1 MSNHGK
7 RMVKENL
14 IAQIGQGGGA
24 EYTAG
29 TGIDITE
36 DVISVD
42 TETVALKSD
51 LPDTT
56 NYVTTNT
63 VQTVTGKKT
72 FEPESGETY
81 KFDWG
86 LTLKETNRGYETK
99 YFYNEIT
106 NKVNGGY
113 ADFRINNV
121 TVPANANGTV
131 ALTSDLPASVSGTN
145 DGTNWTNL
153 TIGSDTYAI
162 PQGGGS
168 SYTAGTG
175 IDITA
180 NAISVSSEVLS
191 GVLPT
196 YGNTELVPT
205 TEAEFNAWL
214 DRLPILNTS
223 DAPEGNIGDGKGDYF
238 FIQGAF
244 LIKPQGATDDKSTWY
259 IGTTNNSSNITSN
272 NSVFNHILV
281 YRNADRGHCFLGCR
295 YNQNN
300 TTAYNSTS
308 IKRLAATFKGDL
320 VIETASTQAAY
331 DYVHSYA
338 QKVIIPHAKAGAQPL
353 ADVPTADGTY
363 TLQATVS
370 DGTVTITWVSQA

>member
-1 MSNHGK
+1 MSNQGK

-14 IAQIGQGGGA
+14 IAQIGQGGGT

-42 TETVALKSD
+42 TTTIQPKLSAGDGINISEADTITV
-51 LPDTT
+51 DTT
-56 NYVTTNT
+56 TIQEKLTAGDNITIAEGVISATDTT
-63 VQTVTGKKT
+63 
-72 FEPESGETY
+72 
-81 KFDWG
+81 
-86 LTLKETNRGYETK
+86 
-99 YFYNEIT
+99 
-106 NKVNGGY
+106 
-113 ADFRINNV
+113 
-121 TVPANANGTV
+121 
-131 ALTSDLPASVSGTN
+131 
-145 DGTNWTNL
+145 
-153 TIGSDTYAI
+153 
-162 PQGGGS
+162 
-168 SYTAGTG
+168 YTAGTG

-180 NAISVSSEVLS
+180 NAISVSSGVLS

-223 DAPEGNIGDGKGDYF
+223 DAPEENIGDGKGDYF

-272 NSVFNHILV
+272 NATFNHILV

-308 IKRLAATFKGDL
+308 IKRLSATFKGDL

-353 ADVPTADGTY
+353 ADVPTTDGTY